1 MSRAAIAL
9 MAVAALVGACSAG
22 GSTAPVEP
30 AAVIE
35 VASELPLSD
44 PGVRDAERAVE
55 EAVAEHPRL
64 HGYRLV
70 HLSLDDSLAGQFDVD
85 KALQNAK
92 LMSEDSRVL
101 GVVGP
106 WNSASAMIVVPITGH
121 DNLVMVSPS
130 VTADCLTSRP
140 KACFRG
146 PAAQPTAGNLFRI
159 AARDSIG
166 ARAAA
171 DFAFRK
177 LGISRFAVLVHDDPF
192 GRSLGR
198 AFSDELGVAGGQ
210 VVFSA
215 QYSPT
220 DQTYS
225 PLLRAAHAAGA
236 EAVYMG
242 SASWLGACRVR
253 AAMNGIFS
261 PDAYFISGD
270 GIVDSECISDAGT
283 TADEH
288 LVGTISAN
296 EPGTVPAALK
306 SVARSHFYDAYNFA
320 AYDCAEIL
328 IAAID
333 QAIQDNG
340 GRVPTREQVLS
351 AVAATRDYKGLTGT
365 YSFDANGDAIKPGV
379 SFYNVQGGSWMFWQ
393 NAP

>member
-1 MSRAAIAL
+1 MSRPTIGVL
-9 MAVAALVGACSAG
+9 AVAVLVGACSVG
-22 GSTAPVEP
+22 GATAPTAP
-30 AAVIE
+30 APVIE

-44 PGVRDAERAVE
+44 AGVRDAERAV
-55 EAVAEHPRL
+55 AVAIAEHPTL

-92 LMSEDSRVL
+92 LMSQDSRVL

-106 WNSASAMIVVPITGH
+106 WNSSSAMIVVPITGR

-140 KACFRG
+140 NACFRG
-146 PAAQPTAGNLFRI
+146 PAAQPTGANLFRI

-166 ARAAA
+166 ARTAA
-171 DFAFRK
+171 DFAVRR
-177 LGISRFAVLVHDDPF
+177 LGVSRFAVLVHDDMF
-192 GRSLGR
+192 GRSLGK
-198 AFSDELGVAGGQ
+198 AFSDELALAGGR

-225 PLLRAAHAAGA
+225 PLLRAAHDAGA

-242 SASWLGACRVR
+242 SASFLGACRVR

-270 GIVDSECISDAGT
+270 GIVDSLCISDAGS

-296 EPGTVPAALK
+296 EPTTVPAALE
-306 SVARSHFYDAYNFA
+306 SVAHDRFYDAYNFA

-333 QAIQDNG
+333 QAIQGNG
-340 GRVPTREQVLS
+340 GRVPTRKEVLT
-351 AVAATRDYKGLTGT
+351 AVAATRDFKGLTGT

-379 SFYNVQGGSWMFWQ
+379 SFYYVHDGSWTFWQ

>member
-1 MSRAAIAL
+1 
-9 MAVAALVGACSAG
+9 MAVAALVGACSTG
-22 GSTAPVEP
+22 GSTAPLEP
-30 AAVIE
+30 ETVIE

-44 PGVRDAERAVE
+44 AGVKDSERAV
-55 EAVAEHPRL
+55 AAAIAEHPRL
-64 HGYRLV
+64 HGYRLI
-70 HLSLDDSLAGQFDVD
+70 HLSLDDSLAGKFDVD

-92 LMSEDSRVL
+92 LMNQDSRVL

-106 WNSASAMIVVPITGH
+106 WNSASAMIVVPITGR

-146 PAAQPTAGNLFRI
+146 PAAQPTAANLFRI

-166 ARAAA
+166 ARTAA
-171 DFAFRK
+171 DFAVRK
-177 LGISRFAVLVHDDPF
+177 LGISRFAVLVHDDMF
-192 GRSLGR
+192 GRSLGK
-198 AFSDELGVAGGQ
+198 AFSDELGLAGGK

-225 PLLRAAHAAGA
+225 PLLRAAHDAGA
-236 EAVYMG
+236 EAIYMG
-242 SASWLGACRVR
+242 SASFLSACRVR
-253 AAMNGIFS
+253 AAMDGIFS

-270 GIVDSECISDAGT
+270 GIVDSQCITDAGN

-296 EPGTVPAALK
+296 EPATVPAELR
-306 SVARSHFYDAYNFA
+306 SIPRSHFYDAYNFA

-333 QAIQDNG
+333 RAIQDNG
-340 GRVPTREQVLS
+340 GRVPTREQVLG

-379 SFYNVQGGSWMFWQ
+379 SFYYVHGSSWTFWQ